1 MTCLFCY
8 VEINNNGMR
17 AKHREDPLIHL
28 EYDPEFWLKV
38 GATSGC
44 DRNQV
49 YGFFMTMTQDTRLDY
64 NVSTVDTS

>member
-1 MTCLFCY
+1 
-8 VEINNNGMR
+8 MR